1 MLKRIAPDDVALG
14 MYVRKFEGNWFYH
27 PFWRAHFVIRSE
39 AQLSKIRDAGLH
51 VLIDTD
57 QGSDLPTPSPEEAPK
72 SPLRRPFVVDELKR
86 RPAPPVQPPIA
97 RQPARAVIAP
107 RAFGKADK
115 ARATALAQRSTKVVK
130 ALFENCQHG
139 QSVSAAS
146 ILSVVDD
153 IATTLE
159 QNSAAFINVTRLRSK
174 DDAIYT
180 HSIAVCALMIG
191 LGREAGCAPAMI
203 QAMGTAGLLH
213 DVGKVVIDD
222 AILNKTGALTEAE
235 IAEVRK
241 HPQSGHSILLDER
254 DLPYTVRDVCLNHH
268 ERLDG
273 SGYPFGVRA
282 ENISQATRIASICDV
297 YDAMTSGGAHK
308 KGMSPVEAI
317 TELDESSAK
326 FDGALLFKLMRS
338 IGVFPTGKLVRLRS
352 NRLAIMLPPGGDE
365 KLPLARA
372 FYATVDTAFIDYDDV
387 VISDRLSDDQA
398 VSEEDPAKWFGGD
411 WDAMR
416 ARIIAGKPMAAA
428 MAEAPV
434 GKTAAL

>member
-1 MLKRIAPDDVALG
+1 
-14 MYVRKFEGNWFYH
+14 MYIRKFEGSWFYH
-27 PFWRAHFVIRSE
+27 PFWRARFVIRSE
-39 AQLSKIRDAGLH
+39 AQLTRIRDAGLH
-51 VLIDTD
+51 VLIDTE
-57 QGSDLPTPSPEEAPK
+57 QGSDLPVSLSVEAPK
-72 SPLRRPFVVDELKR
+72 SPLSRPFVVDETRR
-86 RPAPPVQPPIA
+86 RPSQIIAPAPAA
-97 RQPARAVIAP
+97 RPAARAVVAP

-153 IATTLE
+153 IANTLE

-174 DDAIYT
+174 DDGIYT

-191 LGREAGCAPAMI
+191 LAREAGCAPAMI

-222 AILNKTGALTEAE
+222 SLLNKTGALTDAE
-235 IAEVRK
+235 IAELRK
-241 HPQSGHSILLDER
+241 HPQAGHSILLDER

-273 SGYPFGVRA
+273 SGYPFGVHGD
-282 ENISQATRIASICDV
+282 NISQATRIASICDV
-297 YDAMTSGGAHK
+297 YDAMTSGGSHN

-317 TELDESSAK
+317 TQLEESGGA

-338 IGVFPTGKLVRLRS
+338 IGVFPPGKLVRLRS
-352 NRLAIMLPPGGDE
+352 NRLAIMLAPSADE

-372 FYATVDTAFIDYDDV
+372 FYSTVDTLFIDYEDV

-398 VSEEDPAKWFGGD
+398 VSEEQPAKWFGGD

-416 ARIIAGKPMAAA
+416 ARVERGKSLTPAMDDASAGDAIAS
-428 MAEAPV
+428 
-434 GKTAAL
+434 

>member
-1 MLKRIAPDDVALG
+1 MLKRIAPDQVTLG

-27 PFWRAHFVIRSE
+27 PFWRARFVVRSE
-39 AQLSKIRDAGLH
+39 AQLVRIRDAGLH

-57 QGSDLPTPSPEEAPK
+57 QGADLPEPSSAETPK
-72 SPLRRPFVVDELKR
+72 SPLRRPFVVDEVRR
-86 RPAPPVQPPIA
+86 RPTPPPVQPSAA
-97 RQPARAVIAP
+97 RTPARPVVAP

-222 AILNKTGALTEAE
+222 SLLNKTGTLTEAE
-235 IAEVRK
+235 IAELRK

-273 SGYPFGVRA
+273 SGYPFGVRG

-297 YDAMTSGGAHK
+297 YDAMTSGRSDTRGK
-308 KGMSPVEAI
+308 SPVEAI
-317 TELDESSAK
+317 TELDASDGE

-352 NRLAIMLPPGGDE
+352 NRLAIMLPPSADE
-365 KLPLARA
+365 RLPLARA
-372 FYATVDTAFIDYDDV
+372 FYATIDTAFVEYEDV

-398 VSEEDPAKWFGGD
+398 VNAEDPARWFGGD
-411 WDAMR
+411 WSAMR
-416 ARIIAGKPMAAA
+416 ARIEAGKPTAAPASERSAAA
-428 MAEAPV
+428 
-434 GKTAAL
+434 